1 LNQLHT
7 YIAEGEHQQ
16 QDFKFRVDDPRKIA
30 RTLCAFANTDGGRLL
45 IGVKDNGKVTGVAP
59 EEEYHVIEAAA
70 ELYCKPTINFTS
82 QVWQDDYKLVLEIII
97 NPSHKKPHR
106 AQDEDNKWKT
116 YVRRK
121 DHTLLANKILI
132 GVWKLKRQASS
143 APQEFTA
150 QEHLLL
156 QTIKTLQ
163 PVTLSKLYRKTK
175 LKMSVVDKLLIQFVA
190 WEVLDM
196 QITKDGTF
204 YTITKEKEVP
214 ARD

>member
-1 LNQLHT
+1 MKQLHT

-45 IGVKDNGKVTGVAP
+45 IGVKDNGKVTGITP

-70 ELYCKPTINFTS
+70 ELYCKPKIDFTS
-82 QVWQDDYKLVLEIII
+82 QVWQDDHKLVLEVQVR
-97 NPSHKKPHR
+97 PSNEKPHKAKDDDR
-106 AQDEDNKWKT
+106 WKT
-116 YVRRK
+116 YVRRN

-132 GVWKLKRQASS
+132 GVWKLQKQATSV
-143 APQEFTA
+143 PQEFTE

-156 QTIKTLQ
+156 QTIKALQ
-163 PVTLSKLYRKTK
+163 PVTLSKLYRKTG
-175 LKMSVVDKLLIQFVA
+175 LKMGVVDKLLIQFVV
-190 WEVLDM
+190 WEVLEM

-204 YTITKEKEVP
+204 YTITTEKESGVK
-214 ARD
+214 D